1 MKRQN
6 KQQSD
11 ELVVFFKT
19 VTIIFLIVFMTV
31 GIGLM
36 VKFEKYG
43 KPSTLEQNSSRTYN
57 VDKTDYDR

>member
-1 MKRQN
+1 
-6 KQQSD
+6 
-11 ELVVFFKT
+11 
-19 VTIIFLIVFMTV
+19 MTV
-31 GIGLM
+31 VIVLM